1 MPTNSRRK
9 TLQNITFSADVNAG
23 LWLDKYFEADRK
35 GRSENN
41 DEEPKQKHF
50 HQTTLI
56 NVPADYIYFF
66 REWKK
71 RIGEIGIQ
79 SREITIDGR
88 LIVGLGGASVL
99 ENSISIHRTYGV
111 PYIPGSALKGLAAH
125 FAHKYLG
132 DGWQDGAK
140 YGNGSNPK
148 TGTFHKL
155 IFGSRDFAGFV
166 VFYDALLCVEHK
178 GGKLPFHREIMT
190 VHHSDYYRDGSKPPA
205 DWDSPVPIPFVSASG
220 KYLLAVGAPEG
231 LEHLAD
237 KAIEILAE
245 ALKTE
250 GVGAKTSSGYGR
262 GHLEE
267 TAKERVEKEKLKAA
281 EREKADVEE
290 FVYYVNALRSND
302 VASQIN
308 NFYQEWKKS
317 TLSNESR
324 KLMAEAII
332 NRIDKDWKGGK
343 QKGWY
348 QELKN
353 FIASQ

>member
-1 MPTNSRRK
+1 MPTNSGRK
-9 TLQNITFSADVNAG
+9 TLENITFSSDVNAG
-23 LWLDKYFEADRK
+23 LWLDKYFQVGQK
-35 GRSENN
+35 GRPANK
-41 DEEPKQKHF
+41 DEEPKQWHF

-56 NVPADYIYFF
+56 NVPADYNYFF

-132 DGWQDGAK
+132 EGWQDGAK

-166 VFYDALLCVEHK
+166 VFYDALLCVEHN

-267 TAKERVEKEKLKAA
+267 TAKEHA
-281 EREKADVEE
+281 EKADVEE

-348 QELKN
+348 QELAEFVHRGN
-353 FIASQ
+353 